1 VWATILVLE
10 AILFIPCRRRHRR
23 RKTVLQTAVFSRVP
37 PPSLVPFSGDVH
49 RRHRSLQDEP
59 IVSFEVRYHQL
70 QLSFWFR
77 ANPTPRF
84 IATVTLKFVQKS
96 IYRNQR
102 CPLLQSQLKLFQPF
116 STQNSNSVLFPGSN
130 PNVLKL
136 HLNNSNFDKLDIY
149 VAQFFM
155 HFPNTV

>member
-1 VWATILVLE
+1 LGLE

-96 IYRNQR
+96 IYRKQQLFR
-102 CPLLQSQLKLFQPF
+102 FSSQLSKFSFQKF
-116 STQNSNSVLFPGSN
+116 TQTDGF
-130 PNVLKL
+130 LK
-136 HLNNSNFDKLDIY
+136 S
-149 VAQFFM
+149 
-155 HFPNTV
+155 